1 MDGGCISILRDG
13 ELSHSEWEQLDRYR
27 NVARLVLT
35 CFSIRVKK
43 PEFNDLFEKE
53 QLIAFFGY
61 LPKTELTICGFADAI
76 FAGAEDMIRM
86 FGGYLYL
93 GLDHEV
99 ARQYRD
105 HVTAIILNFYKE
117 VFEEFDDPDFSDIHY
132 RFLSD
137 VVLVS
142 RYFNSGGES
151 LCERIGF
158 RR

>member
-1 MDGGCISILRDG
+1 MDGGCISILRAG
-13 ELSHSEWEQLDRYR
+13 ELNHSEWRQLDRYR
-27 NVARLVLT
+27 EVARLVLP

-93 GLDHEV
+93 GLDRKT
-99 ARQYRD
+99 ARKYRD
-105 HVTAIILNFYKE
+105 HTTPIIQNLY
-117 VFEEFDDPDFSDIHY
+117 EEPHEDTDYSEIYVKH
-132 RFLSD
+132 LSD
-137 VVLVS
+137 AELVAG
-142 RYFNSGGES
+142 YFNSGGES
-151 LCERIGF
+151 LCKRIGF
-158 RR
+158 KRRF